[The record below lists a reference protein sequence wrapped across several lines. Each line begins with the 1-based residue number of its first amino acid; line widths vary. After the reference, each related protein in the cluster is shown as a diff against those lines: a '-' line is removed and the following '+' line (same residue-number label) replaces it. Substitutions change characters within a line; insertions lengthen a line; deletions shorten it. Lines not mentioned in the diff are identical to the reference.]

1 MNKYDTKTRVLSID
15 PGYERL
21 GVAVLEK
28 NPSNNKPVLV
38 FSDCF
43 KTKKNLLFT
52 DRLLQIGLYIES
64 IIEKY
69 QPTTFSI
76 ENLFLSNNQKTAM
89 RVAETRGVL
98 LYIAKKHGLP
108 VFELTPLQIKLSI
121 TGNGKSDKTGVEKML
136 KLILPELSKTTK
148 KIDDEFDAIACGLSY
163 FALEKSL

>member
-1 MNKYDTKTRVLSID
+1 MNNKRVLSID

-21 GVAVLEK
+21 GIAVLEK
-28 NPSNNKPVLV
+28 DFKTNKHFLI
-38 FSDCF
+38 FSECF
-43 KTKKNLLFT
+43 KTKNTLEFAE
-52 DRLLQIGLYIES
+52 RLVQIGKHLVS
-64 IIEKY
+64 IIEEYK
-69 QPTTFSI
+69 PDCFAI

-98 LYIAKKHGLP
+98 IYIAKTHNLP

-121 TGNGKSDKTGVEKML
+121 TGNGKSDKTGVEKMIR
-136 KLILPELSKTTK
+136 LILPEVSKTGK

>member
-1 MNKYDTKTRVLSID
+1 MTSIRVLSID

-21 GVAVLEK
+21 GLAVLDKEMK
-28 NPSNNKPVLV
+28 TNKPHLV

-43 KTKKNLLFT
+43 KTKKTLAFQ
-52 DRLLQIGLYIES
+52 DRLLQIGEYLEF
-64 IIEKY
+64 IIKEYK
-69 QPTTFSI
+69 PDKFAI

-98 LYIAKKHGLP
+98 IYVAKKYKLP
-108 VFELTPLQIKLSI
+108 VYELTPLQIKLSI
-121 TGNGKSDKTGVEKML
+121 TGNGKSDKTGVEKMV
-136 KLILPELSKTTK
+136 KLILPNLKNSSK